1 MIDCIE
7 AGFSKIKLIRFEEIE
22 FYKSIDDLKYL
33 LSYTPILKG
42 FDEEKDSQLLD
53 VYVEKFKTT
62 KGIKLIRRLY
72 AFVLKK

>member
-33 LSYTPILKG
+33 LSYTPILNG